1 MNDEIRFSDDLT
13 FEQYKNSVG
22 ENVITLV
29 RDKDI
34 LLTAKMLAKLYGVD
48 VSTIRKQLSDIF
60 DSKVLNKKAV
70 SEIIVHRASDG
81 KLYETRCY
89 DENVIVELGLRL
101 RSAEAKQ
108 SQVYRENFH
117 RLGRISSI

>member
-13 FEQYKNSVG
+13 FDQYKNSVG
-22 ENVITLV
+22 ENITLLI

-48 VSTIRKQLSDIF
+48 VSTIRKQLRDIF
-60 DSKVLNKKAV
+60 DNKVLTRKSV
-70 SEIIVHRASDG
+70 SEIIAHRADDG
-81 KLYETRCY
+81 KLYETRYY

-101 RSAEAKQ
+101 RSDEAKLF
-108 SQVYRENFH
+108 REWLNSRATS
-117 RLGRISSI
+117 RLVG